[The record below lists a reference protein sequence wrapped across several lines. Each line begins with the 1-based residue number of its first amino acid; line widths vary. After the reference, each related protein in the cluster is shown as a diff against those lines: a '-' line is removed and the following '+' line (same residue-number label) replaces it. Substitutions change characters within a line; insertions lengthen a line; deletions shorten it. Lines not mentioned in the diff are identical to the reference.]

1 MVRYILISQPNMR
14 ISGSPQRIL
23 IQLSKAQTYATI
35 PNNKIYSND
44 IKTLLKTSFGNF
56 KTKLKSTSPYKF
68 NYDIIQQKY
77 ESAFLKTNLNIL
89 VRSVTDVETDVLTK
103 TNEHIKVD
111 DLVQQTPEIM
121 ASLFI
126 PNESNIYN
134 IAAYLL
140 NNKNNLKDLSVY
152 TNKKMYESQPEI
164 ESIMDMIV
172 EKLMY
177 SKFKPYHLQH
187 TFNDRNNTQN
197 YNQNLTLN
205 IMDVDNPCE
214 WFPQARKLKRKFIMH
229 VGPTNSGK
237 TYNAL
242 KRLES
247 CKKGYFAGPLR
258 LLAREV
264 YEKFQSRGVR
274 CNLVT
279 GEEVVVDIDEKG
291 NRAGL
296 TSGTIEM
303 LSLSDSYDVVVV
315 DEIQMIGDEFRGSAW
330 TNAILGAKAKEIHLC
345 GEMSA
350 IPLIE
355 KLVEMTGDELVINE
369 YNRLGKLIVDDK
381 PVSIH
386 DLKRG
391 DCIVCF
397 SKPVILDMKAHV
409 EKQTG
414 LKCAVIYGA
423 LPPETRA
430 QEAQRFNDGE
440 YDVVVASDAIGMGLN
455 LKINRVIF
463 TTTQKYNGK
472 TNITLSDSSIKQIG
486 GRAGRFGVGEGEGH
500 ITAISKD
507 ELNVVKK
514 GIDAPIKYLKKATL
528 WPPDGLWVRYYSMF
542 AENTDLNTMYR
553 KFETDLSKH
562 YRKTKNVVRDFELQS
577 LDDRKTVAKFFENQK
592 LLNNFYIQDQLKCI
606 ACPTTITGA
615 PTRALKLVTD
625 DLFKQLMKTIITRTR
640 KSIFD
645 FDSMP
650 FYVTNVD
657 DISDKPILNN
667 TKVHVTGAENEIEPE
682 PVPESLKKDI
692 IQKIKKADIKKFQTL
707 RTPVN
712 KIVPVEERLM
722 KLEQFHRATGT
733 YMWLA
738 YRFPQSFIDIQS
750 AKKLRELIEYRI
762 SQMLG
767 NLRASNKLNKN
778 RFKTF

>member
-1 MVRYILISQPNMR
+1 MSFYLLRSRGLVCSRVLQARS
-14 ISGSPQRIL
+14 L
-23 IQLSKAQTYATI
+23 ATI
-35 PNNKIYSND
+35 VQDENKIIYNND
-44 IKTLLKTSFGNF
+44 IKDLIKKSFTNFKNKIKLNNVNKFSYDVLKQKYDTEFLKVNMNTLLRKVS
-56 KTKLKSTSPYKF
+56 
-68 NYDIIQQKY
+68 
-77 ESAFLKTNLNIL
+77 
-89 VRSVTDVETDVLTK
+89 DVETKVLTLS
-103 TNEHIKVD
+103 NEHIKFEE
-111 DLVQQTPEIM
+111 LKRTLPSIMPSFIIPQTFT
-121 ASLFI
+121 L
-126 PNESNIYN
+126 YN
-134 IAAYLL
+134 TAAYLL
-140 NNKNNLKDLSVY
+140 SEDSDLNQVPVKIKDADLISKSEKVDY
-152 TNKKMYESQPEI
+152 
-164 ESIMDMIV
+164 IMDLLV

-177 SKFKPYHLQH
+177 MKFKPYYLQNV
-187 TFNDRNNTQN
+187 FNDRSNNQN
-197 YNQNLTLN
+197 YNQNLTIN

-214 WFPQARKLKRKFIMH
+214 WFPQARKIKRKFIMH

-242 KRLES
+242 KRLENCS
-247 CKKGYFAGPLR
+247 KGYFAGPLR

-264 YEKFQSRGVR
+264 YEKFQERGVR

-279 GEEVVVDIDEKG
+279 GEEVVVDIDENG

-303 LSLSDSYDVVVV
+303 LSLSDTYDVIVV

-345 GEMSA
+345 GEKSA

-355 KLVEMTGDELVINE
+355 KLVKMTGDDLVINE
-369 YNRLGKLIVDDK
+369 YNRLGKLVVDED

-430 QEAQRFNDGE
+430 QEAQRFNNGE

-472 TNITLSDSSIKQIG
+472 TNITLSDSNIKQIG

-507 ELNVVKK
+507 ELHVIKRA
-514 GIDAPIKYLKKATL
+514 IDAPVTFLKKAAL
-528 WPPDGLWVRYYSMF
+528 WPPDGMWVRYYSMF
-542 AENTDLNTMYR
+542 TEETDLNTMYR

-562 YRKTKNVVRDFELQS
+562 FRKTKHIERDFVLQS
-577 LDDRKTVAKFFENQK
+577 LDDRKAVGKFFEK
-592 LLNNFYIQDQLKCI
+592 EHLTKKFYIQDQLKCI

-625 DLFKQLMKTIITRTR
+625 DLFKQFMQTIINRSR

-645 FDSMP
+645 FESMP
-650 FYVTNVD
+650 FYVTTSD
-657 DISDKPILNN
+657 DIKDKPVLQNSKAY
-667 TKVHVTGAENEIEPE
+667 THGSENSEVE
-682 PVPESLKKDI
+682 PVPSNLKGEI
-692 IQKIKKADIKKFQTL
+692 IDRIKKAEVKEFQTL

-738 YRFPQSFIDIQS
+738 YRFPQCFTDLQS
-750 AKKLRELIEYRI
+750 ATKLRELIEYRI
-762 SQMLG
+762 SEMLS
-767 NLRASNKLNKN
+767 NLRASNKLNKK

>member
-1 MVRYILISQPNMR
+1 MFQFGIRRSIFSRVVQFRS
-14 ISGSPQRIL
+14 
-23 IQLSKAQTYATI
+23 YATI
-35 PNNKIYSND
+35 ENEKIYSSD
-44 IKTLLKTSFGNF
+44 IKQLIKKSFGNF
-56 KTKLKSTSPYKF
+56 KTKLKTTNTNKF
-68 NYDIIQQKY
+68 SYDLILRQYDSSFIKPRINLL
-77 ESAFLKTNLNIL
+77 AKT
-89 VRSVTDVETDVLTK
+89 VTDVENEVLTR
-103 TNEHIKVD
+103 TNEHISRS
-111 DLVQQTPEIM
+111 DLIKQGPQIM
-121 ASLFI
+121 SAMFV
-126 PNESNIYN
+126 PNETNIYD

-140 NNKNNLKDLSVY
+140 NNQSNLNGLPIKIYSKL
-152 TNKKMYESQPEI
+152 YEKQSDI
-164 ESIMDMIV
+164 ESIMDIIV

-177 SKFKPYHLQH
+177 MKFKPYHLQH
-187 TFNDRNNTQN
+187 TFNDKNNTQN

-205 IMDVDNPCE
+205 IMDVDNPFE

-247 CKKGYFAGPLR
+247 CSKGYFAGPLR

-264 YEKFQSRGVR
+264 YEKFQERGIK

-279 GEEVVVDIDEKG
+279 GEEVIVDIDENG

-303 LSLSDSYDVVVV
+303 LSLSDTYDVVVV
-315 DEIQMIGDEFRGSAW
+315 DEIQMIGDQFRGSAW

-345 GEMSA
+345 GEISA
-350 IPLIE
+350 VPLIQS
-355 KLVEMTGDELVINE
+355 LVEMTGDELIVNE
-369 YNRLGKLIVDDK
+369 YNRLGKLVVDDK

-430 QEAQRFNDGE
+430 QEAQRFNNGE
-440 YDVVVASDAIGMGLN
+440 YDIVVASDAIGMGLN

-486 GRAGRFGVGEGEGH
+486 GRAGRFGVGESEGH

-507 ELNVVKK
+507 ELHVVKK
-514 GIDAPIKYLKKATL
+514 AIDAPVTYLKKATL

-542 AENTDLNTMYR
+542 TEDTDLNTMYR

-562 YRKTKNVVRDFELQS
+562 YRKTKDIVRDFELQS
-577 LDDRKTVAKFFENQK
+577 LDDRKSVAKFFEKEN
-592 LLNNFYIQDQLKCI
+592 LLKRFYIQDQLKCI

-625 DLFKQLMKTIITRTR
+625 DLFKQFMQTIISRSR

-645 FDSMP
+645 FESMP
-650 FYVTNVD
+650 FYVTSVD
-657 DISDKPILNN
+657 DVTERPVIQNEKIH
-667 TKVHVTGAENEIEPE
+667 TTGAEDELEPE
-682 PVPESLKKDI
+682 PVPASLKKEI
-692 IQKIKKADIKKFQTL
+692 VKKIKKADIKQFQTL

-738 YRFPQSFIDIQS
+738 YRFPQCFTDIQS
-750 AKKLRELIEYRI
+750 ATKLRELIEYRI